1 MNSEIQIGAVMIHRT
16 CFMSTAVVITICIE
30 RKMVTVTK
38 VLTQM
43 LWQTLAEE
51 SY

>member
-16 CFMSTAVVITICIE
+16 CFMSTIIITICIE